1 MEPGETKLNS
11 YRLDTRIRFGIVAH
25 MALLGAIEG
34 RPGGV
39 LGGFLVGVLGGACCL
54 LLLTR
59 PTQFITWPL
68 AFGVLGLGVCAVDGF
83 AQGGVE
89 EALLGSF
96 VGAVVGSIVGL
107 GWGILVCLAVKVYRQ
122 CRQGDV
128 ERVTA
133 AEDKSGRQSN

>member
-1 MEPGETKLNS
+1 MEPGETKANP

-59 PTQFITWPL
+59 PTQFIRWPL
-68 AFGVLGLGVCAVDGF
+68 AFIAFGLGIGAVDGF
-83 AQGGVE
+83 AQGGAE

-96 VGAVVGSIVGL
+96 VVAAVSSIVGL
-107 GWGILVCLAVKVYRQ
+107 GWGIVVCLVAKVYRQ
-122 CRQGDV
+122 CRRDDT
-128 ERVTA
+128 ERVAA
-133 AEDKSGRQSN
+133 AEEERGRESN